1 MKKIILLCLVAIM
14 GVGVCASYAQKKE
27 AVTKTTV
34 FLTDIDCENCAK
46 KITNSIPFQKGVKDV
61 KVDVFENDILE
72 GDIILLCSD
81 GLTNCVEKEEIKK
94 ILEKNISLQKKAEEL
109 VKKANANGGFD
120 NITAVL
126 LGKV

>member
-46 KITNSIPFQKGVKDV
+46 KITNSIPFQKGVKEV
-61 KVDVFENDILE
+61 KVDVPTRKVTVTFDTTK
-72 GDIILLCSD
+72 
-81 GLTNCVEKEEIKK
+81 TNEEALIKAFKK
-94 ILEKNISLQKKAEEL
+94 IKINAE
-109 VKKANANGGFD
+109 VKK
-120 NITAVL
+120 
-126 LGKV
+126 